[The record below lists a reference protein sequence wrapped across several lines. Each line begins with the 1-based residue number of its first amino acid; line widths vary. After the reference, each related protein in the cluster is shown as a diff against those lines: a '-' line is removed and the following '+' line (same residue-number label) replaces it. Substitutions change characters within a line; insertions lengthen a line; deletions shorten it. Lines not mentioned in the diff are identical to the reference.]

1 MKKMLKLTILT
12 LALLMAIAPA
22 LSACGSKA
30 EPDDGQNPVMNFVG
44 TYVCGRADIVI
55 GATDQANGAEATIR
69 WSSSAAEHSEWA
81 MSGTFDADTLTFEY
95 ADCVKT
101 DFVYN
106 EDGGIESQTEVYK
119 DGKGTMVFTEGD
131 PLTLT
136 WKDEV
141 EDAGKDM
148 VFEFVSVEPEEG
160 EEGAEVGMAN
170 PWSEVG
176 SAAEAAK
183 GAGLEDFMI
192 PEGSEISLG
201 AVDVSAYRC
210 MDGLA
215 ETVIDFPAVQM
226 RIRKGLAS
234 AADVGEGDISGDYGE
249 YAKTWTQ
256 NIKGLEVTCFGNR
269 EGEATKTI
277 WQLDDTYYS
286 ITVEGLGGDT
296 DFGLNADDLS
306 SLINGIQ

>member
-1 MKKMLKLTILT
+1 MKKFSKSTILM
-12 LALLMAIAPA
+12 LVLMMALAPA

-44 TYVCGRADIVI
+44 TYVCGRAAIAI
-55 GATDQANGAEATIR
+55 GATDQENGASATVT
-69 WSSSAAEHSEWA
+69 WSSSAAENSEWT
-81 MSGTFDADTLTFEY
+81 MSGTFDPEKLQFEY
-95 ADCVKT
+95 HDCVRT
-101 DFVYN
+101 DYVYG
-106 EDGGIESQTEVYK
+106 EDGEVSSQEEVYT
-119 DGKGTMVFTEGD
+119 GGHGFMFFTDD
-131 PLTLT
+131 PLSLT
-136 WKDEV
+136 WQDDA

-148 VFEFVSVEPEEG
+148 VFEYASAAPDG
-160 EEGAEVGMAN
+160 GIDGMPN
-170 PWSEVG
+170 PWSEAD
-176 SAAEAAK
+176 SLAAAAE
-183 GAGLEDFMI
+183 GAGIDGFSI

-201 AVDVSAYRC
+201 AIDVSAYRY

-215 ETVIDFPAVQM
+215 EAVVEFPAVEM
-226 RIRKGLAS
+226 RVRKGLAS
-234 AADVGEGDISGDYGE
+234 AADVGEGDISGDYGD
-249 YAKTWTQ
+249 YANTWTQ

>member
-1 MKKMLKLTILT
+1 MKKFSKFTILL
-12 LALLMAIAPA
+12 LALLMALAPV
-22 LSACGSKA
+22 LSACGSKEA

-44 TYVCGRADIVI
+44 TYVCGRAAIAI
-55 GATDQANGAEATIR
+55 GATDQENGASATVT
-69 WSSSAAEHSEWA
+69 WSSSAAENSEWT
-81 MSGTFDADTLTFEY
+81 MSGTFDPEKLQFEY
-95 ADCVKT
+95 HDCVRT
-101 DFVYN
+101 DYVYG
-106 EDGGIESQTEVYK
+106 EDGEVSSQEEVYT
-119 DGKGTMVFTEGD
+119 GGHGFMFFTDD
-131 PLTLT
+131 PLSLT
-136 WKDEV
+136 WQDDA

-148 VFEFVSVEPEEG
+148 VFEYASAAPDG
-160 EEGAEVGMAN
+160 GIDGMLN
-170 PWSEVG
+170 PWSEAD
-176 SAAEAAK
+176 SLAAAAE
-183 GAGLEDFMI
+183 GAGIDGFSI

-201 AVDVSAYRC
+201 AIDVSAYRY

-215 ETVIDFPAVQM
+215 EAVVEFPAVEM
-226 RIRKGLAS
+226 RVRKGLAS